1 MNKTALSHSIEKTE
15 CSEHSAV
22 SSYSFLEIRH
32 PMVVLRSFCL
42 LRALTLESGCL
53 PLKTY
58 KSQNC
63 FDMLIYQHQLLF
75 GADI

>member
-1 MNKTALSHSIEKTE
+1 MNKTAFQHSIERTQCLE
-15 CSEHSAV
+15 RSAV
-22 SSYSFLEIRH
+22 SPYTFLEIRH
-32 PMVVLRSFCL
+32 PMVLRSLCL

-58 KSQNC
+58 NSQNC
-63 FDMLIYQHQLLF
+63 FYMLIYQHQLLF